1 VLARMHNER
10 RRAYAT
16 LGFTLPR
23 PPRPTHRHALAHSQA
38 PNDRIGNQ
46 AF

>member
-1 VLARMHNER
+1 MHNER

-23 PPRPTHRHALAHSQA
+23 PPRPTYRHAPARGQA
-38 PNDRIGNQ
+38 SNDRAGNEP
-46 AF
+46 F